1 VSAGSVLVDRP
12 GGGVG
17 VLTLNRPHVRNAIDS
32 AMLAELRA
40 ALTEFDNDDEI
51 RAIVLTGAGDR
62 AFSAGADIHEG
73 AAWSAAGGDPATEF
87 WHEWS
92 WYLATYRKPT
102 IGALNGLVY
111 GGAAQLA
118 ATLDLRVG
126 CERTSFRFL
135 YASVGRIVGTWVLPL
150 VVGWAMAKDL
160 LLTARVVGA
169 DEAYR
174 IGLLNQLV
182 PSEQILAAAV
192 ATGETIAKNHPT
204 TAQGIKALLNE
215 NVGLT
220 YEAMHRQERDARAG
234 RFPSVPFDEAF
245 KEFLVRRGPTSG

>member
-1 VSAGSVLVDRP
+1 MSVGTVLIDRP

-17 VLTLNRPHVRNAIDS
+17 VLTLNRPHVLNAIDS
-32 AMLAELRA
+32 ALLHELRA
-40 ALTEFDNDDEI
+40 ALTDFDRDDAI

-62 AFSAGADIHEG
+62 AFSAGADIHES

-118 ATLDLRVG
+118 ATLDIRIG

-135 YASVGRIVGTWVLPL
+135 YASVGRIAGTWVLPQ
-150 VVGWAMAKDL
+150 VIGWARAKEL
-160 LLTARVVGA
+160 LMTARVVGA
-169 DEAYR
+169 EESFR

-182 PSEQILAAAV
+182 PSSELLAAAV
-192 ATGETIAKNHPT
+192 AAGETIAKNHPST
-204 TAQGIKALLNE
+204 VQGIKVLLNE
-215 NVGLT
+215 HVGLT
-220 YEAMHRQERDARAG
+220 YEAMHRNEREARES
-234 RFPSVPFDEAF
+234 RFPSVAFNEAF
-245 KEFLVRRGPTSG
+245 KEFLVRREPFGE